1 MPRKERITEQTYQM
15 SRWTP
20 VIRDIM
26 EDCIDDKLDQ
36 RHYPYLAGRAQSS
49 GYHAPTRYRL
59 SLTLFLWRKFFKLT
73 YDQFVNSARYG
84 HWHKDKGQQ
93 TVKNVPRLLVFIV
106 GGVSFSE
113 IRCAY
118 EVTNSAKNWEVII
131 GSSHILTPEGF
142 LSDLATL
149 SN

>member
-1 MPRKERITEQTYQM
+1 MHQQGNAVNIF
-15 SRWTP
+15 
-20 VIRDIM
+20 
-26 EDCIDDKLDQ
+26 L
-36 RHYPYLAGRAQSS
+36 YL
-49 GYHAPTRYRL
+49 
-59 SLTLFLWRKFFKLT
+59 FFA
-73 YDQFVNSARYG
+73 YDVCYFFSARYG

-149 SN
+149 TG